1 MSTLKVGE
9 IKHESFTG
17 TTQLK
22 LDSAGRFMVGTTTEG
37 HSNADDLTVA
47 SSGETGIT
55 IRSGTSS
62 QASLYFSDAT
72 SGTGEYAGS
81 VVYNH
86 SNNKLFLAT
95 SSSNRLTI
103 DSSGNVGIG
112 TTSPTA
118 RFDVR
123 RGDAD
128 GLIAEFHQSSGYG
141 VDIGSSQSVGYIAS
155 GYGQALAFKTDPS
168 SGQTERMRIHSSG
181 AVAIGSDLTQT
192 AHALAVGHAS
202 GNNIIISNTSA
213 TGGGSHD
220 AQIVAATQSH
230 FNSMKLTAHNIKMH
244 VNNSSEGITES
255 WRFLAD
261 KSFRSSGCI
270 SSQQS
275 NGISN
280 EITSNGGRIYIGRGN
295 NDAVAEFQRSGT
307 RVGSIHVNTSNT
319 SYNTSSDYRLKE
331 NVVPLSDGITRLKT
345 LKPSRFN
352 FIADKDVTV
361 DGFLAHEVTA
371 VPEAVTGE
379 KDAMRKIYYVESDEI
394 PEGKKIGDFKEF
406 STTEIQEQQIDQSKL
421 VPLLVAAL
429 QEAIGRIEALEA
441 K

>member
-1 MSTLKVGE
+1 
-9 IKHESFTG
+9 
-17 TTQLK
+17 
-22 LDSAGRFMVGTTTEG
+22 
-37 HSNADDLTVA
+37 
-47 SSGETGIT
+47 
-55 IRSGTSS
+55 
-62 QASLYFSDAT
+62 
-72 SGTGEYAGS
+72 
-81 VVYNH
+81 
-86 SNNKLFLAT
+86 
-95 SSSNRLTI
+95 
-103 DSSGNVGIG
+103 
-112 TTSPTA
+112 
-118 RFDVR
+118 
-123 RGDAD
+123 
-128 GLIAEFHQSSGYG
+128 
-141 VDIGSSQSVGYIAS
+141 
-155 GYGQALAFKTDPS
+155 
-168 SGQTERMRIHSSG
+168 MRIHSSG

-202 GNNIIISNTSA
+202 GSNIIISNTSA

-270 SSQQS
+270 SSQQA